1 MIRRDRNHPCVIL
14 WSIGNEI
21 KEQAAPQGGAMAQ
34 RLADICH
41 REDPTRLVTSGVN
54 KMGQAITNGF
64 TKALDVIG
72 MNYFTD
78 QYQAQKGKLL
88 VAAETASALS
98 TRGEYGLE
106 TQAGRH
112 GGHRHA
118 S

>member
-1 MIRRDRNHPCVIL
+1 
-14 WSIGNEI
+14 
-21 KEQAAPQGGAMAQ
+21 
-34 RLADICH
+34 
-41 REDPTRLVTSGVN
+41 
-54 KMGQAITNGF
+54 MGQAITNGF
-64 TKALDVIG
+64 TKALDVVG

-78 QYQAQKGKLL
+78 EYQAQRGKLL

-106 TQAGRH
+106 LKPDGT